1 MQQLGSSAGPLDI
14 VTQFSADYRLQ
25 AGQVREAL
33 ADVRSM
39 IQRSS
44 GAEAWHGLKLAT
56 VQHCMGDRRG
66 AAQSLVECVAA
77 VGGLAEREAGGQ
89 GAAGLTWAT
98 GRCNVLLY
106 TCTVLYCSDLGHM
119 QV

>member
-1 MQQLGSSAGPLDI
+1 
-14 VTQFSADYRLQ
+14 
-25 AGQVREAL
+25 
-33 ADVRSM
+33 M

-66 AAQSLVECVAA
+66 AAQSLVECVAS

-98 GRCNVLLY
+98 GRCNILLY
-106 TCTVLYCSDLGHM
+106 TCTVMTTGHWQGQAS
-119 QV
+119 QVPAADQGRSAGLLLQATGLPFTGI